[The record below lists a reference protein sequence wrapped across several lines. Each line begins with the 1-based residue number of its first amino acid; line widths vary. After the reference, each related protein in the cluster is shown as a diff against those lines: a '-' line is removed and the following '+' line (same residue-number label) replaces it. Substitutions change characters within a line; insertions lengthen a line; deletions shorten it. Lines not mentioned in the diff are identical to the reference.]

1 MEFVLRFLFSLFY
14 HVGGVDQGIPLCYGS
29 LERGAFNC
37 PVIIRLQYL
46 QVRFAGSGPRHMGW
60 NFLS

>member
-14 HVGGVDQGIPLCYGS
+14 HVGGVDQDIPLCYGS

-37 PVIIRLQYL
+37 PVIISRNSL
-46 QVRFAGSGPRHMGW
+46 
-60 NFLS
+60 